1 MKNIKYLLVGLFAL
15 IATYFSYMVKA
26 ENTLPVFVCY
36 ATLFAI
42 YFYLL
47 KILDNED
54 VQWVIYSALFIRF
67 ILLGA
72 IPNLTEDVYRYL
84 WDGNMQA
91 MGFNPYTLTPKDVMD
106 GGMNHFKNAGNLFHQ
121 IHSIR
126 DLSAF
131 APLTEALFYIS
142 IKASLGHQHIAI
154 IFIKFM
160 LFIAEVFTISA
171 LLNLLKHFNL
181 PAKNIFIYALS
192 PLAIIEISGNAHT
205 EAVMICMLL
214 LAFQYY
220 VLHKNKRAVIFYALS
235 IASGLL
241 PLFLL
246 PIFLLRNTIKQNL
259 KFSISLAVCLFLF
272 FGLYF
277 QNRDILHTYSLSLQ
291 SYYNEFEFNS
301 LFYFWLDKFLPVGS
315 KHIAIGI
322 ISRLFT
328 ATSFFVLLFLS
339 WRNRKKELAS
349 IIPIVQIFMGLF
361 FILFPVLNPWYLLP
375 MVMLCVFIPW
385 QSVLLWS
392 ALCVA
397 SALALH
403 TINNDY
409 LHVIASIFC
418 LLIPIIW
425 FLKDRKTF
433 IHPPIQIVS

>member
-1 MKNIKYLLVGLFAL
+1 MKNIKYFLVGLFAL
-15 IATYFSYMVKA
+15 VAAYFSYMIKA

-36 ATLFAI
+36 ASLFAI
-42 YFYLL
+42 YFYLI
-47 KILDNED
+47 KILDNDD

-72 IPNLTEDVYRYL
+72 IPNLTADIYRYL

-91 MGFNPYTLTPKDVMD
+91 MGFNPYTLSPKDVMD
-106 GGMNHFKNAGNLFHQ
+106 GGMNHFKDAGNLFHQ

-154 IFIKFM
+154 MFIKFM
-160 LFIAEVFTISA
+160 LFIAEVFSISA

-205 EAVMICMLL
+205 EALMICMLL

-220 VLHKNKRAVIFYALS
+220 INNKNKRAVLFYALS

-259 KFSISLAVCLFLF
+259 KLVGFLIVCLFLF

-301 LFYFWLDKFLPVGS
+301 MFYFWLDKFLPVGS
-315 KHIAIGI
+315 KTY
-322 ISRLFT
+322 S
-328 ATSFFVLLFLS
+328 
-339 WRNRKKELAS
+339 NRHYQ
-349 IIPIVQIFMGLF
+349 PIVYCHFIFCFTF
-361 FILFPVLNPWYLLP
+361 FKLAKQKKRIGFYHSNDSNFHGFIFYFISSFKSL
-375 MVMLCVFIPW
+375 VFN
-385 QSVLLWS
+385 SYGD
-392 ALCVA
+392 ALCIYSMA
-397 SALALH
+397 KYFIMECFMCGKWFSIA
-403 TINNDY
+403 NN
-409 LHVIASIFC
+409 
-418 LLIPIIW
+418 
-425 FLKDRKTF
+425 
-433 IHPPIQIVS
+433 